1 MSEAK
6 PYEKIAAFTK
16 SPGVAQ
22 IASYV
27 VFVLEVGL
35 FYAVI
40 LPNLESS
47 SQIALGILFSLTLV
61 PLVISGSIC
70 SVVDP
75 SDQAMILYRNDR
87 EKYFLSLTVDSK
99 HSGGDMRVVSS
110 SAITAWVM

>member
-1 MSEAK
+1 MSETK
-6 PYEKIAAFTK
+6 PYEKVAAFTK

-27 VFVLEVGL
+27 VLVLEVVL

-47 SQIALGILFSLTLV
+47 SQIALGILFSLTLLL
-61 PLVISGSIC
+61 LVISGSIC

-75 SDQAMILYRNDR
+75 SDQAMVLYRNDR
-87 EKYFLSLTVDSK
+87 EKYFLSLAVDSK
-99 HSGGDMRVVSS
+99 HSGVNTMAVSS
-110 SAITAWVM
+110 SATTA